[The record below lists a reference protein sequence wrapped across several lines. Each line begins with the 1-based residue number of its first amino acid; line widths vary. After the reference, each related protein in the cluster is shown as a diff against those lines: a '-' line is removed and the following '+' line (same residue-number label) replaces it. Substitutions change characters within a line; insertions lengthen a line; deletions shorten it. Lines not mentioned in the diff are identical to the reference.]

1 MKLVAGVELTQRVY
15 ERLCLTSVLVIGFIV
30 TPVNLLQRLPWEVTA
45 VAGAFG
51 VASLVLYS
59 LARRGHCYPFVFLSA
74 MVIAINGI
82 WFPNDGAFGSAPFYF
97 LPAAYAVIFFRGAK
111 RLAIVTFIGV
121 DGLALMWLQS
131 IHPEWLAVF
140 ETPQTQ
146 LVDLATG
153 FALCVLLTVVMLWIV
168 TTGYDREHL
177 SREATLAA
185 LDEAREEFARLFQM
199 NPDAVYLVDPA
210 LPAYVDVNHG
220 FERLTGW
227 NKPEVIG
234 RSGHDLRVWVDPADR
249 DRLDHELAHHGY
261 AQNFLAR
268 HRRRNGQEFW
278 GSTSASWVEMSGR
291 KLVLLTTRD
300 VSNRIDAQ
308 RRDAES
314 RALLAALLDS
324 TKDGIWQVEPKT
336 FAFSAFNAA
345 FAERFRREWGVEP
358 VIGRTLEEL
367 VSPDEAA
374 MWRGYYQR
382 ALDEGPFSTEYALER
397 GARTTLVSFSPV
409 THEGEAFGVSVFS
422 RDITALKDAARE
434 RAAIEQQLLQSQKME
449 SLGSLAG
456 GVAHDFNNMLA
467 GIMGYTELLLDGED
481 DQKRRRYLQAIMQAA
496 TRSSELTR
504 NLLAFGR
511 RGKNIVQSVDL
522 TSIVRDSITMLKPM
536 FRSEIDVSS
545 QMADVWPVDGD
556 PSQMSQV
563 VINLCINANEAM
575 PKGGQ
580 LQILGRNITVLEAHA
595 LRLGV
600 APGDYVEL
608 RVIDWGVGMTEDV
621 RARVFEPFFTTK
633 VGGQVRGTG
642 LGLSTVY
649 GIVQSHNG
657 NISVESTVGVG
668 TTFSVF
674 LPKGRLRPEAP
685 NAPALLSSGS
695 GLILIAEDEDMVQQ
709 LLVAAVE
716 GLGYRTLVAADGEDA
731 VRVFKDRRHEITG
744 VLLDLKMPR
753 KGGHEAFL
761 EMREIDPSVAVLIC
775 SGYGDN
781 EEAQSMISLGARGL
795 LAKPFR
801 MSDLS
806 MHLAKFGVRKP

>member
-97 LPAAYAVIFFRGAK
+97 LPAAAYAVIFFRGAK

-268 HRRRNGQEFW
+268 HRAQQRFD
-278 GSTSASWVEMSGR
+278 
-291 KLVLLTTRD
+291 LVL
-300 VSNRIDAQ
+300 
-308 RRDAES
+308 
-314 RALLAALLDS
+314 
-324 TKDGIWQVEPKT
+324 
-336 FAFSAFNAA
+336 
-345 FAERFRREWGVEP
+345 
-358 VIGRTLEEL
+358 
-367 VSPDEAA
+367 
-374 MWRGYYQR
+374 
-382 ALDEGPFSTEYALER
+382 
-397 GARTTLVSFSPV
+397 
-409 THEGEAFGVSVFS
+409 
-422 RDITALKDAARE
+422 
-434 RAAIEQQLLQSQKME
+434 
-449 SLGSLAG
+449 
-456 GVAHDFNNMLA
+456 
-467 GIMGYTELLLDGED
+467 
-481 DQKRRRYLQAIMQAA
+481 
-496 TRSSELTR
+496 
-504 NLLAFGR
+504 R
-511 RGKNIVQSVDL
+511 RGK
-522 TSIVRDSITMLKPM
+522 
-536 FRSEIDVSS
+536 
-545 QMADVWPVDGD
+545 
-556 PSQMSQV
+556 
-563 VINLCINANEAM
+563 
-575 PKGGQ
+575 
-580 LQILGRNITVLEAHA
+580 
-595 LRLGV
+595 
-600 APGDYVEL
+600 
-608 RVIDWGVGMTEDV
+608 
-621 RARVFEPFFTTK
+621 
-633 VGGQVRGTG
+633 
-642 LGLSTVY
+642 
-649 GIVQSHNG
+649 
-657 NISVESTVGVG
+657 
-668 TTFSVF
+668 
-674 LPKGRLRPEAP
+674 
-685 NAPALLSSGS
+685 
-695 GLILIAEDEDMVQQ
+695 
-709 LLVAAVE
+709 
-716 GLGYRTLVAADGEDA
+716 
-731 VRVFKDRRHEITG
+731 
-744 VLLDLKMPR
+744 
-753 KGGHEAFL
+753 
-761 EMREIDPSVAVLIC
+761 
-775 SGYGDN
+775 
-781 EEAQSMISLGARGL
+781 
-795 LAKPFR
+795 
-801 MSDLS
+801 
-806 MHLAKFGVRKP
+806 